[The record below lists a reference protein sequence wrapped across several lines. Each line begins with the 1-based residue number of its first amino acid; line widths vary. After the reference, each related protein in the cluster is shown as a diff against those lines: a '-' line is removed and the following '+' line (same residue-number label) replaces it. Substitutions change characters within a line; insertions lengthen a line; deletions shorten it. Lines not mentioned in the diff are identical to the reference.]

1 MIIKKFQGKTEEEAV
16 QKAKEVMGNSAV
28 IMSTREVKQK
38 GLLKFFSKPVIE
50 ITAALEEVYE
60 NPKTTAVPETTAQN
74 PAKRAA
80 DFIASISETTQLK
93 AKEKEKDGLEEKI
106 DSLQSLL
113 MQQLHQEEEEEKEK
127 EKEEKPEGE
136 KVEEEHLA
144 ITKLIYNKMLENE
157 VDEKYANQIMGE
169 IEKTLKKDSGVDQT
183 LSSIYQKMILKLG
196 QPKPIDWEPGE
207 KKVVFFIGPTGV
219 GKTTTIAKIA
229 SKFSLEENAQVALV
243 TADTY
248 RIAATEQLR
257 TYANILNIPFR
268 VVYNGED
275 LVEAIQDFDDYDLI
289 LVDTSGHSSKNESQM
304 EETRKLIESVEDKES
319 VMAYLVLSTTT
330 KYKDLINIVDAYKDI
345 PDYRLIF
352 TKIDETSCLGNILNI
367 KLYTGA
373 NLSYITDGQNVPDDI
388 EQLNP
393 QRIVKQLLGGK

>member
-16 QKAKEVMGNSAV
+16 QKAKEAMGSNAV
-28 IMSTREVKQK
+28 IMNTKEIKQK
-38 GLLKFFSKPVIE
+38 GFFKFFSKPIIE
-50 ITAALEEVYE
+50 VTAALEEVYE
-60 NPKTTAVPETTAQN
+60 APKQASVADVSVQN
-74 PAKRAA
+74 SAERAA
-80 DFIASISETTQLK
+80 DLIATISETTQPK
-93 AKEKEKDGLEEKI
+93 TKDKEGLEEKL

-113 MQQLHQEEEEEKEK
+113 MQQLHQEEEEEKER
-127 EKEEKPEGE
+127 EKEAKPEGE
-136 KVEEEHLA
+136 KVAEEHLA

-196 QPKPIDWEPGE
+196 QPKPIEWEPGE

-275 LVEAIQDFDDYDLI
+275 LVEAIEIFDDYDLI

-304 EETRKLIESVEDKES
+304 EETRKLIESMEDKEC

-345 PDYRLIF
+345 KDYRLIF

-388 EQLNP
+388 EQLDP

>member
-1 MIIKKFQGKTEEEAV
+1 MIIKKFQGKTEEEAL
-16 QKAKEVMGNSAV
+16 QKAKEAMGSAV
-28 IMSTREVKQK
+28 VIMNTRTVKQK
-38 GLLKFFSKPVIE
+38 GLLKFFQKPLVE
-50 ITAALEEVYE
+50 VTAALEETYE
-60 NPKTTAVPETTAQN
+60 TPKQKAEEKVQEQNTAE
-74 PAKRAA
+74 RAA
-80 DFIASISETTQLK
+80 DLIATISGGAKQK
-93 AKEKEKDGLEEKI
+93 PKEKEGLEEKL

-127 EKEEKPEGE
+127 EEKPEGE
-136 KVEEEHLA
+136 KVDKEHLE
-144 ITKLIYNKMLENE
+144 ITKLIYNTMLENE

-169 IEKTLKKDSGVDQT
+169 IEKTLKKDSTVDQT
-183 LSSIYQKMILKLG
+183 LFSIYQKMILKLG
-196 QPKPIDWEPGE
+196 EPQPITWKTGE

-229 SKFSLEENAQVALV
+229 SKFSLEEHAKVALV

-275 LVEAIQDFDDYDLI
+275 LTEAIRIFDEYDLI

-304 EETRKLIESVEDKES
+304 EETRKLIESVEDKKQ
-319 VMAYLVLSTTT
+319 VLAYLVLSTTT
-330 KYKDLINIVDAYKDI
+330 KYKDLINIVDAYKEI
-345 PDYRLIF
+345 EDYRLIF

-373 NLSYITDGQNVPDDI
+373 SLSYITDGQNVPDDI
-388 EQLNP
+388 EQLDP